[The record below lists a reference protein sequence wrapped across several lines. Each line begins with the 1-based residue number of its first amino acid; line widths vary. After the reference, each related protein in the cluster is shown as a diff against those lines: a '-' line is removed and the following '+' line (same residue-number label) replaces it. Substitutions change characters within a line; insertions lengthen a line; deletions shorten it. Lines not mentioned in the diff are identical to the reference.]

1 MEQYPLHEEFK
12 ISQSELENREQVFYG
27 RIISNAESKVIFV
40 YWHLL
45 YQMMMFIYVC
55 ISVWDPKK
63 EW

>member
-40 YWHLL
+40 Y
-45 YQMMMFIYVC
+45 
-55 ISVWDPKK
+55 
-63 EW
+63 